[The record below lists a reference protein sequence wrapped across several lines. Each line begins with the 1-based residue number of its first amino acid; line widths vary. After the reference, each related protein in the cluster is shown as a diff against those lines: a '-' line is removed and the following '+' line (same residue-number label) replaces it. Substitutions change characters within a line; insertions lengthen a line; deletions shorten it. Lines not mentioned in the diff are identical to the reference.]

1 MFVVIIFLN
10 SICLINYVDVFL
22 ENYYLYLFILGKVIL
37 GGGFKNKKVNENSKM
52 YGINLEFL

>member
-37 GGGFKNKKVNENSKM
+37 GGGFKNKKVNENSKT